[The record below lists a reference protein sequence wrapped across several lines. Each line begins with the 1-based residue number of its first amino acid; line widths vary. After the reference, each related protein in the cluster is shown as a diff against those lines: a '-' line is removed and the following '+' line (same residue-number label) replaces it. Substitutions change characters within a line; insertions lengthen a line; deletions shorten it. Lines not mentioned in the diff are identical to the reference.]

1 MQRKYRILHQ
11 YSMMTNLHKL
21 KLMAIYTRPI
31 LIISGIGSLA
41 IFTLLASVNLR
52 SMIVTVITATMFK
65 MIITALATILF
76 RMMVSKDRDY
86 FYINIGLH
94 PSSLLKWSICS
105 DYAAYLTICTIII
118 VIRHVIAA

>member
-1 MQRKYRILHQ
+1 MI
-11 YSMMTNLHKL
+11 SDSHKL

-31 LIISGIGSLA
+31 LIISGTGSLA
-41 IFTLLASVNLR
+41 IFALLANVSLNSL
-52 SMIVTVITATMFK
+52 IVTTITATMFK
-65 MIITALATILF
+65 MVITALAAILF

-94 PSSLLKWSICS
+94 PSKLLKWSICS
-105 DYAAYLTICTIII
+105 DYTVYLAICIFII